1 MHKLRHNG
9 IQCNFSTAR
18 AGIQLTNFE
27 HTLQIV
33 GVGFEVRTDLMLF
46 HTAKWPAIPT
56 LRQFEILKMNK
67 KV

>member
-1 MHKLRHNG
+1 MEYSANLALQKLGFIYLFCTQAPNV
-9 IQCNFSTAR
+9 
-18 AGIQLTNFE
+18 
-27 HTLQIV
+27 IV
-33 GVGFEVRTDLMLF
+33 GVCFEVKTDLMLF